1 MISNNFKALF
11 IHIIVSAISFFMY
24 FTFNIKAGIAE
35 YATPEAYQ
43 NHVNFMLAISVAIIV
58 IAIILYYIGARLLL
72 KNQGKL
78 TRNFLSVSSVAV
90 IGVVW
95 WLVIFPISE
104 LEVFSNSNVWE
115 TFSIYVLY
123 MLSLVDNLKNDMP
136 LLLLVSAVVPSIVMT
151 AGIRKMK
158 RLSTEMGS

>member
-11 IHIIVSAISFFMY
+11 IHILVSAISFYMY

-43 NHVNFMLAISVAIIV
+43 KHLDFMMGISIAIIV
-58 IAIILYYIGARLLL
+58 MAIILYYIGARVLL
-72 KNQGKL
+72 KNKGKL
-78 TRNFLSVSSVAV
+78 ARNFLSVSSVAV

-104 LEVFSNSNVWE
+104 LEAFSHSNVWE
-115 TFSIYVLY
+115 TFSIYVSY
-123 MLSLVDNLKNDMP
+123 MLSLVENVKKDRP
-136 LLLLVSAVVPSIVMT
+136 LLLLVSTLLPSIVMT
-151 AGIRKMK
+151 VGIKK
-158 RLSTEMGS
+158 VKK